1 MKLSHRG
8 EGLVNKT
15 INSLPF
21 EAHLPGYQ
29 FCGPGTRLQK
39 RIARGEI
46 GINPLDAACKE
57 HDIAYST
64 NKDSLS
70 KRHKADHKLQEQ
82 AWQRVKSSDASVG
95 EKAAA
100 WLVTNVMKAKRKL
113 GMGLRRKRKAME
125 NIHVVRKIRDSKKIK
140 KKRSRVLALP
150 KSGGFLPLLPAIF
163 AGLSAL
169 GGLAAG
175 SAGIAK
181 AVNQAKEA
189 QKKLDESQRHNKM
202 MESIAL
208 GKSKGSGLFLKPYK
222 KGLGLRKKQSK
233 NR

>member
-21 EAHLPGYQ
+21 EAHLFGYQ
-29 FCGPGTRLQK
+29 FCGPGTQLEK
-39 RIARGEI
+39 RIARGDI

-70 KRHKADHKLQEQ
+70 KRHEADHKLQEQ

-113 GMGLRRKRKAME
+113 GMGLRRKRKA
-125 NIHVVRKIRDSKKIK
+125 RKITKR

-175 SAGIAK
+175 TAGIAK
-181 AVNQAKEA
+181 AVSEAKEA

-208 GKSKGSGLFLKPYK
+208 GKSKGSGLYLKPYK